1 MAKLSRSDL
10 SKVDNKTGVLK
21 YWWPFIEMIE
31 NGETFKLGSQ
41 GSDGK
46 VVIASNNK
54 ANTKRMAD
62 GMRKCITSQMVREWL
77 NRRAYEMPKQGGGT
91 VKITDLWKDNV
102 KPISSSNQTKVGGRD
117 TEVYSEVLSQ
127 YCLAYV
133 ILNGSPATV
142 NNSLD
147 IDGLNVKFKPDV
159 LKSCK
164 KLIITPSTFNLNSSG
179 FVDKLAQFA
188 SQPLGSSGA
197 DLQRTWMDATG
208 IGMQKVQQKFKFSGN
223 VKIYNDKI
231 FGGTSFAANPYS
243 IYMEAKKSQSLPGED
258 KWNPADIWV
267 MTPDGVR
274 NQVHMNR
281 TIKSAG
287 KVGIEVANNFLL
299 KEFKE
304 NRIVPIS
311 LKKPR
316 SNPHVVVINTDEHF
330 DRIVL
335 GQGPNPTI
343 EYTFTDSKGNSD
355 VKINFTVQTVKVSG
369 QRGKNSLRNMISQ
382 RMRGGNVSGQVI
394 SEKHIRIKYHVNNK
408 KIELEYAQSGVKLDD
423 PVRAKMGSLGYNNFT
438 SIINSTTKQGVG
450 ELNKIQEKY
459 SDIGIKKSPWF
470 NANLKES
477 ITKDQ
482 YDRVTEYVGEIWKYI
497 TKDNAPDFKTYNS
510 TKSPA
515 GIASKAMAGEF
526 GMSIAGI
533 KNDNARTRLITLL
546 YEACA
551 SIAFGSG
558 LNKDEIEL
566 LKASGG
572 AGFSRKSKFNS
583 SVHAKVY

>member
-1 MAKLSRSDL
+1 MAKLSRNDL
-10 SKVDNKTGVLK
+10 PKVDNKTGVLK

-31 NGETFKLGSQ
+31 DGKTFKLGAQ
-41 GSDGK
+41 GNDGN
-46 VVIASNNK
+46 VVISSNNK
-54 ANTKRMAD
+54 ANTKRMTD
-62 GMRKCITSQMVREWL
+62 SMRKCITSQMVKSWL
-77 NRRAYEMPKQGGGT
+77 SKRSYTMPKRGGGT
-91 VKITDLWKDNV
+91 VKITDLWKDNL
-102 KPISSSNQTKVGGRD
+102 KPISASNQTKVGGRD
-117 TEVYSEVLSQ
+117 TEVYSEVLAQ

-142 NNSLD
+142 QNSLD
-147 IDGLNVKFKPDV
+147 IDGLTVKFKEDV
-159 LKSCK
+159 LRSCK
-164 KLIITPSTFNLNSSG
+164 RLMITPSTFNLNSSS

-188 SQPLGSSGA
+188 SQPLGSSGV

-208 IGMQKVQQKFKFSGN
+208 VGMEKVQKKFRFSAD

-231 FGGTSFAANPYS
+231 FGGATFSANPYS
-243 IYMEAKKSQSLPGED
+243 VYMKAKKSQSLPGED

-267 MTPDGVR
+267 MTPEGVK

-281 TIKSAG
+281 SIKTTG
-287 KVGIEVANNFLL
+287 KIGIEVANNFLL

-316 SNPHVVVINTDEHF
+316 LNPHVVIINTDEHF

-343 EYTFTDSKGNSD
+343 EYNFTDSKGNSD

-369 QRGKNSLRNMISQ
+369 QVGKNSLRNMIAQ
-382 RMRGGNVSGQVI
+382 RMRGGSISGQVI

-438 SIINSTTKQGVG
+438 SIINNTTKQGVS

-459 SDIGIKKSPWF
+459 SDIGVKKSPWF
-470 NANLKES
+470 NATLKES
-477 ITKDQ
+477 VTTEQ
-482 YDRVTEYVGEIWKYI
+482 YDRVAEYVGEIWQYI
-497 TKDNAPDFKTYNS
+497 TKDNAPNFKNFDS
-510 TKSPA
+510 TKNPS

-533 KNDNARTRLITLL
+533 KNDTVRSRVITLL

-558 LNKDEIEL
+558 LNKDELEL
-566 LKASGG
+566 LKASGA
-572 AGFSRKSKFNS
+572 AGVSRKSKFNS